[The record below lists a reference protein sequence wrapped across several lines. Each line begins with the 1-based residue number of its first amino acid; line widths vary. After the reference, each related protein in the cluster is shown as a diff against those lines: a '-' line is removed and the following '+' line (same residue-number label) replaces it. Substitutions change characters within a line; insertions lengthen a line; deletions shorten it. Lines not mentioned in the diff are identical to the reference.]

1 MCACVFGKDLDLQ
14 LKEEERRRE
23 QRMDRAKMDAFNLGI
38 SDGIKM
44 KMKER
49 PKTCDVSVCVKIYL

>member
-1 MCACVFGKDLDLQ
+1 MDLQ
-14 LKEEERRRE
+14 IKEEERRRE

-38 SDGIKM
+38 SDGVKL

-49 PKTCDVSVCVKIYL
+49 PKTCDVSVSVKKFIYITL